1 MTEQIQE
8 QLIDIETKLQ
18 FQEDT
23 IQQLDKVI
31 VQQQTAI
38 KELSRRLELMEK
50 KAQELNAPTDASSHS
65 DHDEKPPHY

>member
-38 KELSRRLELMEK
+38 KELSRRLELLEK
-50 KAQELNAPTDASSHS
+50 KAQEPNASTDASSHS

>member
-1 MTEQIQE
+1 MSEQFQE

-18 FQEDT
+18 YQEDT

-31 VQQQTAI
+31 VQQQSI
-38 KELSRRLELMEK
+38 IEELNRRVELMEK
-50 KAQELNAPTDASSHS
+50 KTQELNESADNGSHS

>member
-31 VQQQTAI
+31 VQQHAVI
-38 KELSRRLELMEK
+38 EALSRRLELLEK
-50 KAQELNAPTDASSHS
+50 KAQELSAPSDASPHS